1 VKTGSWFMI
10 MFVVGCVGIA
20 AQEDVLRPNGRPG
33 DASSSSGRSKKGK
46 GLTWRLGLE
55 AGINYSM
62 ASRDIT
68 GLIETSPLLAFSTG
82 SGISPL
88 FGIYAEVELTPSIAI
103 GTRVLYDMK
112 SFGNTKSD
120 ATLDCIILD
129 EYGVVVN
136 ASTAN
141 LNAEYTQTVNY
152 VTINPLIRWSVADRF
167 FVHLGPVLQFATSD
181 IETKIV
187 QTMDDG
193 EICRFNFGTPDSS
206 TTFTSTGTD
215 PADPSFRVGLDLGLG
230 YRIPLTKTIDL
241 VPRVGYQFMFTPYG
255 KEETGID
262 ASNAIM
268 SPPERTYTATA
279 PTLHSLQASLSLW
292 FSL

>member
-1 VKTGSWFMI
+1 MRTWSCLIIAFI
-10 MFVVGCVGIA
+10 VGCVA
-20 AQEDVLRPNGRPG
+20 LPAQEDVLRPKGRPG
-33 DASSSSGRSKKGK
+33 AVESGKRKSSSK

-68 GLIETSPLLAFSTG
+68 GPIATSPIMAFTSG

-88 FGIYAEVELTPSIAI
+88 FGIYAEVEVSSSIAI
-103 GTRVLYDMK
+103 GARVLYDMK
-112 SFGNTKSD
+112 SFGNTKTD

-129 EYGVVVN
+129 EYGSIIN
-136 ASTAN
+136 TSTAN
-141 LNAEYTQTVNY
+141 LDAEYTQTINY

-167 FVHLGPVLQFATSD
+167 FVHLGPVLQFAASD
-181 IETKIV
+181 VETKIV
-187 QTMDDG
+187 QTMDAG

-206 TTFTSTGTD
+206 TTFSSTGTEA
-215 PADPSFRVGLDLGLG
+215 ADPSFRVGLDVGLG
-230 YRIPLTKTIDL
+230 YRIALSKTIDL

-268 SPPERTYTATA
+268 DPPERTYTATA
-279 PTLHSLQASLSLW
+279 PMLNSLQASLSLW
-292 FSL
+292 FTL